1 MSCLHPIYILTSTM
15 ASALFSESGKEITES
30 IKAALPL
37 DREYTGKAVP
47 IPGTKEQGYSPIY
60 RNKYSPQKLI
70 SVPHPAVTTY
80 KQLLSVAVD
89 AYGDN
94 KCLGARSKDANGK
107 LGPYE
112 WITYLEVYVTQKNFG
127 LGLFFILQNNPF
139 KTNSEAHRKIDTHHE
154 KFGGASC
161 PANESG
167 YMSFVV
173 TLFSHN
179 TREWAIA
186 DLACASYAITNTSL
200 YDTLGPETAE
210 YILELTESPVVVATK
225 DKLQRLVDLKHK
237 HPQQLSNLIA
247 LVLMNPLDASD
258 SRLIETARE
267 NNIVVYDFD
276 QVTKLGEMARVPKVD
291 PTPESVYTISFTS
304 GTTSNPKGVVLT
316 HANLVASVA
325 FCFTTVT
332 PVDNPV
338 TYCFLPLAHIF
349 QRMGLA
355 FAFFVGAGI
364 GMPQSPSPLT
374 LLEDVQLLKPHT
386 VALVPRV
393 LNKFEAAI
401 KAQTVNN
408 EEKPLLRKLFSNAI
422 NKKLELMSQHDGAE
436 GRHLLHDRLLGL
448 LRKKLGF
455 QNLIGLSTGS
465 APVSLETVKFLK
477 AALNTG
483 INQGY
488 GLTES
493 FAGVCSS
500 IPYEAEP
507 GSCGAICVTTEMRL
521 KDLPEMNYTSEDAEG
536 PRGELL
542 LRGPQIFKEYFK
554 NEEETR
560 KAKDSEGWFHTGDVA
575 RLDPNN
581 GRIYIIDRAKNF
593 FKLAQGEYIT
603 PEKVEN
609 AYLSAFP
616 HLAQIY
622 VHGDSFKTHLVGIV
636 GVEPE
641 EIKQW
646 LRSRVSAP
654 PSQLDSPEAIVQ
666 LMNKPDVKV
675 KFLKEM
681 NDSVGGALHGLERL
695 HNISIGIE
703 PLKLEDGVI
712 TPTMKIKRP
721 VAAKFF
727 ANTFDKL
734 YDEGS
739 LIRTNESKL

>member
-1 MSCLHPIYILTSTM
+1 M
-15 ASALFSESGKEITES
+15 ASSLFSESGKDIIDS
-30 IKAALPL
+30 IKAKLPL
-37 DREYTGKAVP
+37 DRQLTGYAVP
-47 IPGTKEQGYSPIY
+47 VPGTKETGFSSIY
-60 RNKYSPQKLI
+60 RNKSSPGKLI
-70 SVPHPAVTTY
+70 SVPHPAVATY
-80 KQLLSVAVD
+80 KQLLNVAVD
-89 AYGDN
+89 AYGGK
-94 KCLGARSKDANGK
+94 KCLGARPKDENGNF
-107 LGPYE
+107 GPYS
-112 WITYLEVYVTQKNFG
+112 WLTYSEVQDFAVNFG

-154 KFGGASC
+154 KFGALEK
-161 PANESG
+161 PDD
-167 YMSFVV
+167 MSFIV

-179 TREWAIA
+179 TVQWAIA
-186 DLACASYAITNTSL
+186 DLACTNFAVTNTSL

-225 DKLQRLVDLKHK
+225 DKLQRLVELKEK
-237 HPQQLSNLIA
+237 YTKQLENLIA
-247 LVLMNPLDASD
+247 LVLMDPLTAQDLFLVD
-258 SRLIETARE
+258 SARK

-276 QVTKLGEMARVPKVD
+276 QVSQLGKMAKIPQID
-291 PTPESVYTISFTS
+291 PSPELIYTISFTS

-325 FCFTTVT
+325 FCLTSVE
-332 PVDNPV
+332 PMDDLV

-355 FAFFVGAGI
+355 FAFFVGAAV

-374 LLEDVQLLKPHT
+374 LLEDVKLLKPHT

-408 EEKPLLRKLFSNAI
+408 DEKPLLQKLFSNAI
-422 NKKLELMSQHDGAE
+422 NRKMQLMSLHDGAE
-436 GRHLLHDRLLGL
+436 GRHFLHDRLIGL
-448 LRKKLGF
+448 LRKKMGF
-455 QNLIGLSTGS
+455 QNLISLSTGS
-465 APVSLETVKFLK
+465 APVSADTVKFLK

-500 IPYEAEP
+500 QPYDAIP
-507 GSCGAICVTTEMRL
+507 GSCGPICITTEMRL
-521 KDLPEMNYTSEDAEG
+521 KDLPEMNYTADDAEG

-542 LRGPQIFKEYFK
+542 LRGPQIFKEYYK
-554 NEEETR
+554 NSEETA

-575 RLDPNN
+575 RLDRET

-622 VHGDSFKTHLVGIV
+622 VHGDSYKTHLVGIV

-641 EIKQW
+641 EIKGW
-646 LRSRVSAP
+646 LQSRVSVS
-654 PSQLDSPEAIVQ
+654 PSQLESTDAVLQ
-666 LMNKPDVKV
+666 VLNKKDVKLR
-675 KFLKEM
+675 FLREM
-681 NDSVGGALHGLERL
+681 NEAVGPALHGLERL
-695 HNISIGIE
+695 HNISIGID
-703 PLKLEDGVI
+703 PLKIEDGVI

-727 ANTFDKL
+727 APTFERL

-739 LIRTNESKL
+739 LIRTESKL